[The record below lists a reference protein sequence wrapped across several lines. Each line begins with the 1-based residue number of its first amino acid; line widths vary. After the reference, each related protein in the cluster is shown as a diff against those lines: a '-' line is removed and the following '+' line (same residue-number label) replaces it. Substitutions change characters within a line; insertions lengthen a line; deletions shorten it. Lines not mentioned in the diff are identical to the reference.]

1 MHSPLQDIHLNF
13 NAGSLTLLNL
23 CLAFIMFGIAL
34 SLKVENFREVAQNLK
49 STITGITSQFVLL
62 PLLTF
67 LLVWFANPL
76 PGLAAGMILVA
87 ACPGGNISNFF
98 TMLSKGNLA
107 LSISLSAISTILS
120 TFMTPM
126 NFGFWSGLLPF
137 TDQFLAAINL
147 DLGEMIKIVF
157 LIMGFPLLVGIA
169 VAKWLPKFAK
179 IISQPIKILSVIIL
193 FGFIIIAFYNNFDLF
208 LQYFDYVIYL
218 VLIHNALA
226 LSGGYLFG
234 KLMKLP
240 ENDIKT
246 ISIETGIQNSG
257 LGLVIIFNFFEG
269 NGGMAII
276 TAWWGIWHIV
286 SGFAI
291 SQFYSYKN
299 ARLAREHA

>member
-1 MHSPLQDIHLNF
+1 MLSPLQDIHLNF
-13 NAGSLTLLNL
+13 NAESLTLLNL

-34 SLKVENFREVAQNLK
+34 SLKVENFQEVAQNPK
-49 STITGITSQFVLL
+49 STITGISSQFILL

-67 LLVWFANPL
+67 LLVWLVNPL

-107 LSISLSAISTILS
+107 LSISLSAISTILA
-120 TFMTPM
+120 TFLTPL
-126 NFGFWSGLLPF
+126 NFEFWSGLLPY
-137 TDQFLAAINL
+137 TDKFLASINL
-147 DLGEMIKIVF
+147 DLWEMVKIVF

-169 VAKWLPKFAK
+169 VTKWLPKIAEIISKPIK
-179 IISQPIKILSVIIL
+179 IISVFIL
-193 FGFIIIAFYNNFDLF
+193 FGFIIVAFLKNFDLF

-218 VLIHNALA
+218 VLIHNAMA
-226 LSGGYLFG
+226 ISGGYLFG
-234 KLMKLP
+234 KIMKLP
-240 ENDIKT
+240 PNDIKT

-257 LGLVIIFNFFEG
+257 LGLVIIFNFFNG

-291 SQFYSYKN
+291 SQFFAYRN
-299 ARLAREHA
+299 ARLARENA